1 MTTLIVSND
10 EMKDITEIVKYLKE
24 SHLLYKGVSITMEK
38 EAANKKDGFP
48 DMLMVTLGANLWRN
62 ISRAKRGIPVSKG
75 IIRAVQDF

>member
-1 MTTLIVSND
+1 
-10 EMKDITEIVKYLKE
+10 
-24 SHLLYKGVSITMEK
+24 MEK

-48 DMLMVTLGANLWRN
+48 DMLMVTLGASLWRN